1 MRRYPQPALPFRY
14 GTPSFPAKQ
23 NIVGSGDHR
32 TVQLSDFAS
41 YPNLVAMFLNR
52 AEFFGDRPFLWAKR
66 GGAWTS
72 LSWREAAAQVCL
84 LAESLRSLGLDP
96 GDRVVLVSEN
106 RPEWCIA
113 DLAIMAAG
121 LVTVP
126 AYVTNTER
134 DHLHVLEN
142 SGARA
147 VIVANAKLAQP
158 LLAACL
164 SARGVGHVIGIE
176 PLRRIQSDRLAFHD
190 WSALTSGD
198 AASARLSVAARIAAI
213 GRGET
218 ACIIYTSGTGGA
230 PRGVCQHHGAI
241 LCNVDGAA
249 HILAEDFG
257 WDAAGKETEVFL
269 SFLPLSHAY
278 EHTGGQYLPIGM
290 GAQIYYAEGLEKL
303 ASNIEE
309 TRPTLM
315 VVVPRLFEVLRARI
329 MKQVEKQGK
338 LPNYL
343 MARALAIGARK
354 ADGSASNIRRIID
367 APMDFFI
374 ERTLRPKIRQRFGGR
389 LKALVSGGAPLNP
402 DVGLFFDAMG
412 LTMLQGY
419 GQTESGPVI
428 SCNRPSVGL
437 AMDTVGPP
445 LRGVEVKI
453 ADDGEIL
460 VRGELVMHGY
470 WQNDAETRRAIP
482 RDGPQAGWLH
492 TGDIGYIDEKGRI
505 KITDRK
511 KDMIVND
518 KGDNVSPQRIE
529 GMLTLQ
535 SEIAQAMVSGDKR
548 PYIVGL
554 IVPDAEWAME
564 WSRAQGEKFDMA
576 ALSDLPAFRTAVRAA
591 VDRVNKD
598 LSVIEKVRQ
607 IALADEPFT
616 IDNEEMTPSMKI
628 RRHKI
633 KERYGT
639 RIDALYKG

>member
-1 MRRYPQPALPFRY
+1 
-14 GTPSFPAKQ
+14 
-23 NIVGSGDHR
+23 
-32 TVQLSDFAS
+32 VQLSDFAS
-41 YPNLVAMFLNR
+41 YPNLVAMFLDR

-66 GGAWTS
+66 GGSWQA
-72 LSWREAAAQVCL
+72 LSWREAADQVCL

-147 VIVANAKLAQP
+147 VIVSNAKLAQP
-158 LLAACL
+158 LLTACL
-164 SARGVGHVIGIE
+164 SATGISHIIGME
-176 PLRRIQSDRLAFHD
+176 PLRRMQSERIGFHD
-190 WSALTSGD
+190 WSALTTGD
-198 AASARLSVAARIAAI
+198 AVPARLSVAARIAAI
-213 GRGET
+213 GRSET

-249 HILAEDFG
+249 HILAEDLG
-257 WDAAGKETEVFL
+257 WDPSGKETEVFL

-354 ADGSASNIRRIID
+354 AAGGNVLRRLID

-389 LKALVSGGAPLNP
+389 IKAMVSGGAPLNP

-428 SCNRPSVGL
+428 SCNRPKVGL

-445 LRGVEVKI
+445 MRGVEVKI

-470 WQNDAETRRAIP
+470 WRNDAETLRAIP
-482 RDGPQAGWLH
+482 QNGPQAGWLH
-492 TGDIGYIDEKGRI
+492 TGDIGHFDEKGRI

-511 KDMIVND
+511 KDLIIND
-518 KGDNVSPQRIE
+518 KGDNVAPQKVE

-535 SEIAQAMVSGDKR
+535 PEIMQAMIYGDRK
-548 PYIVGL
+548 PHMVAVL
-554 IVPDAEWAME
+554 VPDPEWTQE
-564 WSRAQGEKFDMA
+564 WCAKTGDRCDFAGLSQNPDYRAALMA
-576 ALSDLPAFRTAVRAA
+576 AVE
-591 VDRVNKD
+591 RVNKD
-598 LSVIEKVRQ
+598 LSVIERVRRF
-607 IALADEPFT
+607 ILADAPFA
-616 IDNEEMTPSMKI
+616 IENEQLTPSLKI
-628 RRHKI
+628 RRHVLKQVYG
-633 KERYGT
+633 ERLE
-639 RIDALYKG
+639 ALYKG